1 MAQVRV
7 LGQTTSAVSGVVGPF
22 QLGKPKASEPS
33 EDPSAEQA
41 PPPAPGATEEPNPDQ
56 SKTDGN
62 AASKAKKG
70 FWHRLYGLIV
80 GQ

>member
-22 QLGKPKASEPS
+22 QLGKPKAGPI
-33 EDPSAEQA
+33 EDPSFQA
-41 PPPAPGATEEPNPDQ
+41 APSPAPAAAVEPNPDQ
-56 SKTDGN
+56 GKTDGK
-62 AASKAKKG
+62 AAEGKKKG